1 MSIIEL
7 PDLVI
12 RFLSLESELEGGHS
26 KLQRRLGATSHN
38 FRTLPRQDLFVED
51 AAMSNLLKQL
61 EELHIIQCSLLPGEE
76 LSLVLP
82 PDERQQWENA
92 ILSFRE
98 SSKAPPS
105 VQPPSSTCRFQIN
118 VANAPARVEIEF
130 PIDYPGCGFAE
141 TYVRGDELN
150 RSGQEE
156 LQRVIKDVQV
166 DLQGADTE

>member
-7 PDLVI
+7 PDLEI
-12 RFLSLESELEGGHS
+12 RFSFFGSRSLKEVTANSNEEPPN
-26 KLQRRLGATSHN
+26 T
-38 FRTLPRQDLFVED
+38 RTLPRQDRDLFVEEP
-51 AAMSNLLKQL
+51 ATSNLLKQL

-92 ILSFRE
+92 ILSSSE
-98 SSKAPPS
+98 ASKAPPS
-105 VQPPSSTCRFQIN
+105 VQPPSSTCRFQII

-130 PIDYPGCGFAE
+130 PIGYPGCGFAE

-156 LQRVIKDVQV
+156 LQRVIKDAQV

>member
-7 PDLVI
+7 PDLEV
-12 RFLSLESELEGGHS
+12 RFLSLESEFEVGHS
-26 KLQRRLGATSHN
+26 KLQRRATSN
-38 FRTLPRQDLFVED
+38 RTLPRQDLFVED
-51 AAMSNLLKQL
+51 VVMSNLLKQL

-105 VQPPSSTCRFQIN
+105 VQPPSSTCRFQII

-130 PIDYPGCGFAE
+130 PIDYPGGGFAD

-156 LQRVIKDVQV
+156 LQRVIKDAQV